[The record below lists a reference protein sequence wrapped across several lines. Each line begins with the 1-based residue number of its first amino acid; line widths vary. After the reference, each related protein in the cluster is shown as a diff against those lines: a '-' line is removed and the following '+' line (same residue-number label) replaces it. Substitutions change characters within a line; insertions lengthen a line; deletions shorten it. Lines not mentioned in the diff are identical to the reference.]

1 MSNQTT
7 RRGFLKLLGG
17 VAGALGLGAA
27 LPCPTPEPEP
37 TPTPAPLGVSEQGV
51 IITDRAYIGT
61 GMMISGFIGS
71 AEPGDFLYWDKERG
85 QYLKL
90 NG

>member
-17 VAGALGLGAA
+17 AAGALGLGAVV
-27 LPCPTPEPEP
+27 PCPTPEPEP
-37 TPTPAPLGVSEQGV
+37 TPTPTPLGVSEQGM
-51 IITDRAYIGT
+51 IITDRAHIGT
-61 GMMISGFIGS
+61 GVMISGFVGS
-71 AEPGDFLYWDKERG
+71 VEPVGSVRWDKKHG

-90 NG
+90 NR